1 MSLVCS
7 FASYQ
12 QLADYIASITAMGRV
27 YCGNI
32 GGGGMAH
39 TIQFAVAATDQ
50 NEVGRAVV

>member
-32 GGGGMAH
+32 GGGRMAH